1 MSMKLQCPDCGT
13 EMEQGFIP
21 DATQGA
27 VVQTCWHQG
36 TAESKTFLGIET
48 GTGIKYDRTN
58 MMPVT
63 ACRCTRCGLL
73 KFYAKPKAE
82 KK

>member
-1 MSMKLQCPDCGT
+1 MSVEVQCPDCGT

-27 VVQTCWHQG
+27 VVQTCWHRG

-58 MMPVT
+58 MVPVT

-73 KFYAKPKAE
+73 KFYAKPKDE
-82 KK
+82 K